1 MGEIANEIKV
11 TFGALE
17 AARADVA
24 GTATRISGRLEE
36 LERFLAPLVATWEGE
51 AATEYRIKQRQ
62 WDTAAAELA
71 AVLAQIGVA
80 LGAANESYR
89 QVEQVNAARW
99 R

>member
-1 MGEIANEIKV
+1 MSEIKV

-24 GTATRISGRLEE
+24 GTASRIVDQLGE
-36 LERFLAPLVATWEGE
+36 LNRFLAPMVATWEGQ
-51 AATEYRIKQRQ
+51 AAAEYQVKQRQ
-62 WDTAAAELA
+62 WDRAASDLA

-80 LGAANESYR
+80 LGSANDSYR
-89 QVEQVNAARW
+89 QVEQANAARW

>member
-1 MGEIANEIKV
+1 MSEIKV

-17 AARADVA
+17 AARVDVG
-24 GTATRISGRLEE
+24 GTATRITERLEE
-36 LERFLAPLVATWEGE
+36 LKRFLAPLVASWEGQ
-51 AATEYRIKQRQ
+51 AAMEYRERQVQ
-62 WDTAAAELA
+62 WDAAAADLA

-80 LGAANESYR
+80 LGTANESYR